1 MLFLT
6 KKIFCPTEFS
16 KPARSG
22 VDAAVEMDEKFS
34 TEPILVH
41 VIPLRPWRSG
51 SFQRATNKERHT
63 AYAHEAMARLIKES
77 VPSQIKCRS

>member
-6 KKIFCPTEFS
+6 KKIVCPTEFS

-22 VDAAVEMDEKFS
+22 VDVAVEMDEKFS

-41 VIPLRPWRSG
+41 VIPLP
-51 SFQRATNKERHT
+51 
-63 AYAHEAMARLIKES
+63 
-77 VPSQIKCRS
+77 P